1 MIETLV
7 YKLVHSNEAEP
18 RKILL
23 LSDRRDHLE
32 DFYKR
37 CSKFA
42 SVGFYVGGMKQ
53 KDLDISEKQQVILG
67 TYPMSSEGLDIGD
80 LNTVIFTTPKSNIE
94 QSIGRIVR
102 KQHAI
107 EPLAF
112 DIIDD
117 FSVFPNQYKKRLQ
130 IYKKLEYDI
139 YELRVKVKDYS
150 PTSNPFDML
159 LDAPYSKVE
168 TGRKN
173 KKKVESDDDSDND
186 NENNVS
192 NKLMNECLIDE

>member
-1 MIETLV
+1 
-7 YKLVHSNEAEP
+7 
-18 RKILL
+18 
-23 LSDRRDHLE
+23 LSDSRDHLE

-37 CSKFA
+37 CCKFA